1 MTPFWIKKT
10 LKSFLTKEEEEH
22 IVKCIQ
28 EAERNTSGEIRVY
41 IETNCDH
48 DDAMYRAK
56 EVFATLEMEQTQF
69 KNAVI
74 IYIAFEDRKLALYG
88 DEGIYTYTGGPAY
101 WEEILKALKI
111 AFRERDY
118 GRGIGDAVLSIGQSL
133 SKYFPYDQKGE
144 TNELPDDIVYGK

>member
-1 MTPFWIKKT
+1 MKKKT
-10 LKSFLTKEEEEH
+10 LKTFLNKEEEEH
-22 IVKCIQ
+22 VVQCIQ
-28 EAERNTSGEIRVY
+28 EAERSTSGEIRVY
-41 IETNCDH
+41 IETNCVH
-48 DDAMYRAK
+48 EDAMDRAK

-88 DEGIYTYTGGPAY
+88 DEGIYTHTGGPAY
-101 WEEILKALKI
+101 WEEILKALKA
-111 AFRERDY
+111 AFREGDY
-118 GRGIGDAVLSIGQSL
+118 GKGIGDAVLSIGQSL